1 MQTTRYIFKFKG
13 LLVFIASVLILSCT
27 SDNEDK
33 NPTFDATPGQ
43 AVLVVPLNNQQCEVG
58 EIIGNT
64 AVVSFNW
71 EASSDTEKYDLEI
84 VNLVTE
90 AVTLTIGLRTNSTNV
105 TLLRGYPYSWKVT
118 SRNSGDVVT
127 ESEIWKFY
135 LAGEG
140 ESNTVP
146 FPATLLSPSSGA
158 TVTPTD
164 GKVTLE
170 WVSSDSD
177 GDEVTFTVF
186 ADTVDGNQDVPEA
199 WQNITENSIDI
210 DVAPGTIYYWHIE
223 TSDGVNTS
231 ISATYTFRTAE

>member
-1 MQTTRYIFKFKG
+1 MN
-13 LLVFIASVLILSCT
+13 L
-27 SDNEDK
+27 E
-33 NPTFDATPGQ
+33 
-43 AVLVVPLNNQQCEVG
+43 
-58 EIIGNT
+58 
-64 AVVSFNW
+64 
-71 EASSDTEKYDLEI
+71 TE
-84 VNLVTE
+84 N
-90 AVTLTIGLRTNSTNV
+90 VTLTIGLRTNSTNV

-118 SRNSGDVVT
+118 SRNSGDTDT
-127 ESEIWKFY
+127 ESEMWKFY

-170 WVSSDSD
+170 WESSDSD
-177 GDEVTFTVF
+177 GDDVTFTVF

-223 TSDGVNTS
+223 TSDGINTS